1 MKKNNENYFFN
12 YFNEILYICNRFNFD
27 FFLILFIKIIRN
39 YRYKNMIEEIY
50 KDKVDDKL
58 LQ

>member
-1 MKKNNENYFFN
+1 MIYVKFKYYKFMILWFF
-12 YFNEILYICNRFNFD
+12 FILFNFD
-27 FFLILFIKIIRN
+27 FFLILFIRIIRN